1 MRIKGIFLSILLGV
15 IALLSAQYI
24 PMLNA
29 IVVALLLGIL
39 IANVFTVEQ
48 QWNTGISFT
57 SKYFLEIAIIF
68 LGFGIS
74 FQDIGNLGWQVVAI
88 LVISIVIVLVSTIYL
103 AKLFSCRAST
113 GYLVGFGTAIC
124 GSSAIAALAPKIA
137 EDKNQAGIAIAVVN
151 LLGLVGMLLFP
162 IFLDENIAAD
172 TSALLIGASLHG
184 VSNVAGAG
192 YAINETVGDLAIT
205 IKLGRVALLAPA
217 MIFFNFML
225 NKNASFKENI
235 KLPYYIIGF
244 ILASTIVTFF
254 SLPQDLIAVFRG
266 IGKVLLTISM
276 AAIGLNIHFS
286 QMYRDGRI
294 ALGFGAVIFAILLIV
309 IGLLSYFLSF

>member
-88 LVISIVIVLVSTIYL
+88 LIISIVIVLVSTIYL

-217 MIFFNFML
+217 MIFFNFIL
-225 NKNASFKENI
+225 NKNASIKEN
-235 KLPYYIIGF
+235 
-244 ILASTIVTFF
+244 T
-254 SLPQDLIAVFRG
+254 
-266 IGKVLLTISM
+266 
-276 AAIGLNIHFS
+276 
-286 QMYRDGRI
+286 
-294 ALGFGAVIFAILLIV
+294 
-309 IGLLSYFLSF
+309 